1 MAYLRREALEE
12 GHENGLREGLIAKSK
27 EIILKK
33 VKKGMPLEAIASD
46 MEENVED
53 IKELYDEVCAEL
65 GKQA

>member
-33 VKKGMPLEAIASD
+33 VKKGMSLEAIASD
-46 MEENVED
+46 MEENVDD

>member
-1 MAYLRREALEE
+1 M
-12 GHENGLREGLIAKSK
+12 S
-27 EIILKK
+27 
-33 VKKGMPLEAIASD
+33 LEAIASD